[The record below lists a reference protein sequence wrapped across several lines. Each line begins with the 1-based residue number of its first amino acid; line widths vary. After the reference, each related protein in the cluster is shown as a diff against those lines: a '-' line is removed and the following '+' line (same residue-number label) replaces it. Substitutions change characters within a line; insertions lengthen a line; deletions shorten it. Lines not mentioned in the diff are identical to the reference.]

1 MNLHGDVDAYLEFAE
16 VVAEVGGAEG
26 HEHEGERRGR
36 APAAN
41 ADRSSDGRKVR
52 QRGARTGGS
61 RHLCVGRGSNLR
73 RHFDFCVFDA
83 STTCRHLV
91 ANKGIRRLSFV
102 ARILHRTTT
111 TGSTTYSSVE
121 PDRTA

>member
-16 VVAEVGGAEG
+16 VVAEVVGAEG

-61 RHLCVGRGSNLR
+61 RHFVRGEGFKFETAFRFLCV
-73 RHFDFCVFDA
+73 
-83 STTCRHLV
+83 
-91 ANKGIRRLSFV
+91 
-102 ARILHRTTT
+102 
-111 TGSTTYSSVE
+111 
-121 PDRTA
+121 